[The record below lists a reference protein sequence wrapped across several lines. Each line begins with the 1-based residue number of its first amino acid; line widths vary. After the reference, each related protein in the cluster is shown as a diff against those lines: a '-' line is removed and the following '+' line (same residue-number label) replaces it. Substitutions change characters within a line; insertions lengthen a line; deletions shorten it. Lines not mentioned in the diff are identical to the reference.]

1 MQGFLTRR
9 DMNLEKWL
17 LPLELLTDYGDQCF
31 AHVSEEEK
39 ETLSEHTRRS
49 QKYWWTIVKKK
60 KLDEI
65 FKEFEELYLEDIS
78 KTAKEIFESMLVNIV
93 TMHDIGKLNPK
104 FQAKKMG
111 NQWKIEV
118 SPDNNIGS
126 SHSILSSV
134 FYVDFYYKKIN
145 KALNADKTI
154 EKAEADL
161 LKDFV
166 FIFAYI
172 ISKHHGMLKEWKKFV
187 ESMNNQETKG
197 ENLGYRAKQWLYR
210 WNLEVAMTEEPA
222 KMKKSWK
229 KMMSRLKKE
238 ENEWQKMIY
247 LYGFTRLLYSLLVAA
262 DYYATTEYMTGTNI
276 SDFGE
281 FDLCADVISIYENM
295 DVQKMIRKYEAEH
308 YPMPC
313 GELKNVDDI
322 NILRDEM
329 FLDTEKVLEANLDK
343 NIFYLE
349 APTGS
354 GKSNTAMNL
363 SFKLLQ
369 NDARL
374 NKIFYIYPF
383 NTLVEQNIRTMENIF
398 GAHKD
403 VMSQIAVV
411 NSLIPMKDRDESKD
425 WNKILLDRQFLNY
438 PIVLSTHVMLFRTM
452 FGSEKEDLFGFH
464 QLCGSVI
471 VLDEIQSYKNEL
483 WSSMILLLKAYAE
496 LFHIKIIIMSATL
509 PNLEFFTGNKSD
521 TVHLVNDRDKYFQ
534 HKKFA
539 ERVKID
545 FRLLEQKMHLE
556 ELKNHVIQNIQS
568 DKKIL
573 LEFIKKKT
581 AEEFYHSIKEDSAVP
596 VYLMTG
602 DSSIEERRRLLQ
614 TINES
619 DALILVATQVIEAGV
634 DIDMDLGYKD
644 ISRLDSEEQFMG
656 RINRSGKREGIVY
669 FFNLDDAGRI
679 YKNDV
684 RAEKNKTL
692 LNEEIQKLLIVKDFP
707 AFYEREILSV
717 LKKKDGQLNHQNL
730 EDFLV
735 DKVGELDFPAVAEK
749 MRLIEDQR
757 QCKCVYFGRTIIDE
771 NDNRIDGNKL
781 WEEYKILLEDNTM
794 GYAER
799 RGKLHNIRTEM
810 NRFIYQFSKDVD
822 VEEDE
827 QIGDLYYIENGDKYF
842 DENGIINKELIESG
856 MNLFI

>member
-1 MQGFLTRR
+1 
-9 DMNLEKWL
+9 MNLEKWL
-17 LPLELLTDYGDQCF
+17 LSLEEITDYGNQCF
-31 AHVSEEEK
+31 AHVSKKEK

-49 QKYWWTIVKKK
+49 QKYWCTIVKKK
-60 KLDEI
+60 KIDKI
-65 FKEFEELYLEDIS
+65 FKEFEELYLKEIC
-78 KTAKEIFESMLVNIV
+78 KTAKEIFETMLVNIV

-111 NQWKIEV
+111 NRWKTET

-126 SHSILSSV
+126 RHSILSSV

-145 KALNADKTI
+145 KALNEDRTI
-154 EKAEADL
+154 KKEEADL
-161 LKDFV
+161 LKDLVFV
-166 FIFAYI
+166 FAYI
-172 ISKHHGMLKEWKKFV
+172 ISKHHGRLKEWNQFV
-187 ESMNNQETKG
+187 ESMNNQETNG
-197 ENLGYRAKQWLYR
+197 ENLGYRAKQWLYK

-295 DVQKMIRKYEAEH
+295 DVQKKIRKYEAEH

-313 GELKNVDDI
+313 KELKNVDDI

-329 FLDTEKVLEANLDK
+329 YLDTENVLETNLDK

-363 SFKLLQ
+363 SFKLLR
-369 NDARL
+369 NDVRL

-383 NTLVEQNIRTMENIF
+383 NTLVEQNIRTMETIF

-411 NSLIPMKDRDESKD
+411 NSLIPMKDRDESED

-452 FGSEKEDLFGFH
+452 FGAEKEDLFGFH

-521 TVHLVNDRDKYFQ
+521 TVHLLNDRAKYFL
-534 HKKFA
+534 HKKFV
-539 ERVKID
+539 ERVKAD
-545 FRLLEQKMHLE
+545 FGLLEQKIDLE

-581 AEEFYHSIKEDSAVP
+581 AEEFYHSIKEESAAS

-602 DSSIEERRRLLQ
+602 DSSIEERRRLIQ
-614 TINES
+614 TINEADS
-619 DALILVATQVIEAGV
+619 LILVATQVIEAGV
-634 DIDMDLGYKD
+634 DIDMDIGYKD
-644 ISRLDSEEQFMG
+644 ISKLDSEEQFMG
-656 RINRSGKREGIVY
+656 RINRSGKKEGIVY
-669 FFNLDDAGRI
+669 FFDLDDAGQI

-692 LNEEIQKLLIVKDFP
+692 LNTEIQKMLIEKDFP

-717 LKKKDGQLNHQNL
+717 LKKKDDQLDHQNL
-730 EDFLV
+730 EDFFV

-757 QCKCVYFGRTIIDE
+757 QCKSVYFGRIIIDE
-771 NDNRIDGNKL
+771 KGNSIDSNRL
-781 WEEYKILLEDNTM
+781 WEEYRILLTDNTM

-799 RGKLHNIRTEM
+799 RGKLHNLRTEM
-810 NRFIYQFSKDVD
+810 NRFIYQLSKEVNIK
-822 VEEDE
+822 EDE

-842 DENGIINKELIESG
+842 DKNGIINKELVEMG
-856 MNLFI
+856 ENLFI

>member
-1 MQGFLTRR
+1 
-9 DMNLEKWL
+9 MNLEKWL
-17 LPLELLTDYGDQCF
+17 LSLEEITDYGNQCF
-31 AHVSEEEK
+31 AHVSKKEK

-49 QKYWWTIVKKK
+49 QKYWCTIVKKK
-60 KLDEI
+60 KIDKI
-65 FKEFEELYLEDIS
+65 FKEFEELYLKEIC
-78 KTAKEIFESMLVNIV
+78 KTAKEIFETMLVNIV

-111 NQWKIEV
+111 NRWKPET

-126 SHSILSSV
+126 RHSILSSV

-145 KALNADKTI
+145 KALNEDRTI
-154 EKAEADL
+154 KKEEADL
-161 LKDFV
+161 LKDLV

-172 ISKHHGMLKEWKKFV
+172 ISKHHGRLKEWNQFV
-187 ESMNNQETKG
+187 ESMNNQETNG
-197 ENLGYRAKQWLYR
+197 ENLGYRAKQWLYK

-276 SDFGE
+276 LDFGE

-295 DVQKMIRKYEAEH
+295 DVQKKIRKYEAEH

-313 GELKNVDDI
+313 KELKNVDDI

-329 FLDTEKVLEANLDK
+329 FLDTENVLETNLDK

-363 SFKLLQ
+363 SFKLLR
-369 NDARL
+369 NDVRL

-383 NTLVEQNIRTMENIF
+383 NTLVEQNIRTMETIF

-411 NSLIPMKDRDESKD
+411 NSLIPMKDRDESED

-452 FGSEKEDLFGFH
+452 FGAEKEDLFGFH

-521 TVHLVNDRDKYFQ
+521 TVHLLNDRAKYFL
-534 HKKFA
+534 HKKFV
-539 ERVKID
+539 ERVKAD
-545 FRLLEQKMHLE
+545 FGLLEQKIDLE

-581 AEEFYHSIKEDSAVP
+581 AEEFYHSIKEESAAS

-602 DSSIEERRRLLQ
+602 DSSIEERRRLIQ
-614 TINES
+614 TINEA

-634 DIDMDLGYKD
+634 DIDMDIGYKD
-644 ISRLDSEEQFMG
+644 ISKLDSEEQFMG
-656 RINRSGKREGIVY
+656 RINRSGKKEGIVY
-669 FFNLDDAGRI
+669 FFDLDDAGQI

-692 LNEEIQKLLIVKDFP
+692 LNTEIQKMLIEKDFP

-717 LKKKDGQLNHQNL
+717 LKKKDGQLDHQNL
-730 EDFLV
+730 EDFFV

-757 QCKCVYFGRTIIDE
+757 QCKSVYFGRIIIDE
-771 NDNRIDGNKL
+771 KGNSIDSNRL
-781 WEEYKILLEDNTM
+781 WEEYRILLADNTM

-799 RGKLHNIRTEM
+799 RGKLHNLRTEM
-810 NRFIYQFSKDVD
+810 NRFIYQLSKEVNIK
-822 VEEDE
+822 EDE

-842 DENGIINKELIESG
+842 DKNGIINKELVEMG
-856 MNLFI
+856 ENLFI